1 MTLEEIVNSLKS
13 AGQDYGQL
21 FNNNPKYTA
30 VASNVTKGLENLV
43 PPQFTNTQDAKSQEY
58 SKKLAEWA
66 LGNGMGMSGMALGTK
81 IPNPIKDNLN
91 ADLLKKYLST
101 GKLSPKEMAQYE
113 ANGLAMETPQLQ
125 RYNVANAV
133 ANPEMQ
139 AYKDTL
145 NVPVYHGTTDVITS
159 PDYAF
164 SGKGADQLGSAVLYT
179 SAQPSLANGFVKP
192 DISGGNVLPLVLRN
206 TSKYMSD
213 ELEKKLTPAQIR
225 EFITKSPDEYALSN
239 FGDVGYE
246 GKNKVINTAVQGYH
260 QYGDEKLLDTL
271 NTLNNDFYTGHPEE
285 FNKLAEKLTK
295 KAGVLLDT
303 GENKIYATWNPK
315 DIRSRFAAFDPLRKN
330 SSSLLA
336 SGLLGALLFN
346 NENKTSENK

>member
-1 MTLEEIVNSLKS
+1 
-13 AGQDYGQL
+13 
-21 FNNNPKYTA
+21 
-30 VASNVTKGLENLV
+30 
-43 PPQFTNTQDAKSQEY
+43 
-58 SKKLAEWA
+58 
-66 LGNGMGMSGMALGTK
+66 MALATK
-81 IPNPIKDNLN
+81 ISNPIKDNLN
-91 ADLLKKYLST
+91 AKLVKKYLST
-101 GKLSPKEMAQYE
+101 GKLSPDEMTQYE
-113 ANGLAMETPQLQ
+113 ANGLEMETPQLQ
-125 RYNVANAV
+125 RYNVANAMV
-133 ANPEMQ
+133 NPERNAHMSS
-139 AYKDTL
+139 YDVL
-145 NVPVYHGTTDVITS
+145 PYHGTNDVITS

-164 SGKGADQLGSAVLYT
+164 SGKGADQLGSAALYT
-179 SAQPSLANGFVKP
+179 SEQPSLANGYVKP
-192 DISGGNVLPLVLRN
+192 DIQGGNVLPLALRN

-246 GKNKVINTAVQGYH
+246 GRNKVINTAVQGYH

-295 KAGVLLDT
+295 KAGVVMDT

>member
-1 MTLEEIVNSLKS
+1 MAGLLEWLSSQKDSATNDYADLMSNYPNAQKFGSGLIKS
-13 AGQDYGQL
+13 ISEHIPTQEDYQSPEKMFDFGMS
-21 FNNNPKYTA
+21 
-30 VASNVTKGLENLV
+30 VA
-43 PPQFTNTQDAKSQEY
+43 P
-58 SKKLAEWA
+58 
-66 LGNGMGMSGMALGTK
+66 MGMTVK
-81 IPNPIKDNLN
+81 NTN
-91 ADLLKKYLST
+91 AKLLKKYLST
-101 GKLSPKEMAQYE
+101 GKLSPKEMAEYE

-125 RYNVANAV
+125 RYNVANAM

-145 NVPVYHGTTDVITS
+145 NVPGYHGTNDVITA

-164 SGKGADQLGSAVLYT
+164 SGKGADQLGSSALYT
-179 SAQPSLANGFVKP
+179 SAQPSLASGFANP

-206 TSKYMSD
+206 TNKYMSD
-213 ELEKKLTPAQIR
+213 ELEKKLTPAQLR

-271 NTLNNDFYTGHPEE
+271 NTLNNDFYRGNPEE

-295 KAGVLLDT
+295 KAGVVMDT
-303 GENKIYATWNPK
+303 GENKIYAPWNPK

-336 SGLLGALLFN
+336 SGLLGSLLLN
-346 NENKTSENK
+346 NEMKNSENR